1 MTPIISTH
9 QVTKQYGSNL
19 ALDRLSLTIEQG
31 EVFGFLGHNGAGKTT
46 TVRLLNGVLFPTSGE
61 ISVLGMDPTQ
71 QGNKIRART
80 GVLTETPALDD
91 RLTARATLRYYGKI
105 YNVPKMVLDSRIDA
119 LLSMFELLDRADDKV
134 GGYSKG
140 MRQRLALART
150 LIHDPEIVFLDEP
163 TSGLDPVAAR
173 EVHDLIRSLRQQRRT
188 VFLCTHNLLEA
199 ERLCDRVAV
208 LAQGK
213 VLALGTTRDLTAQL
227 KHGHRIEVEI
237 DRSSV
242 ERAVALLGNAPIT
255 GVDIAEMDGRENGDG
270 ATLTLHGVGRRSV
283 PTIVHLLTG
292 AGIDLYRV
300 EPDDGSLE
308 DVYFALEHENV

>member
-1 MTPIISTH
+1 M
-9 QVTKQYGSNL
+9 YG
-19 ALDRLSLTIEQG
+19 
-31 EVFGFLGHNGAGKTT
+31 
-46 TVRLLNGVLFPTSGE
+46 
-61 ISVLGMDPTQ
+61 
-71 QGNKIRART
+71 
-80 GVLTETPALDD
+80 
-91 RLTARATLRYYGKI
+91 
-105 YNVPKMVLDSRIDA
+105 VPKMVIDSRIDA
-119 LLSMFELLDRADDKV
+119 LLSMFELFDRADSKI

-150 LIHDPEIVFLDEP
+150 LLHDPEIVFLDEP

-173 EVHDLIRSLRQQRRT
+173 EVHDLIRNLRQQQRT

-242 ERAVALLGNAPIT
+242 EQAVALLGTAPIT
-255 GVDIAEMDGRENGDG
+255 SVNVTAMDGRENGDG
-270 ATLTLHGVGRRSV
+270 ATLTIHGVGRRSV
-283 PTIVHLLTG
+283 PTIAHLLVS
-292 AGIDLYRV
+292 AGISLYRI

-308 DVYFALEHENV
+308 DVYFALEHESA